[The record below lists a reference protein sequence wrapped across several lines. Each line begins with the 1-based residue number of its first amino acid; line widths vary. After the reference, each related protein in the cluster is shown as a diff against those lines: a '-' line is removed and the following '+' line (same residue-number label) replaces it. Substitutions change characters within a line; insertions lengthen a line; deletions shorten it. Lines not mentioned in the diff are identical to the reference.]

1 MHDRNYIKY
10 AQINYSLKKL
20 EKNKLFLHLGYGNE
34 AKSSTLQTALF
45 YKDHP
50 SLAKENTYPKP
61 SQSSSQPTSTAT
73 AIQQFNGYKLRKN
86 HVEKSQEV
94 PFCTNL
100 HIDFLQ
106 SPR

>member
-50 SLAKENTYPKP
+50 SKCKENKYPKKP
-61 SQSSSQPTSTAT
+61 EDAT
-73 AIQQFNGYKLRKN
+73 PADQFNGYKLRRN
-86 HVEKSQEV
+86 HVEKSQVV

-106 SPR
+106 SSR